1 MTEVTD
7 YNKLTGPQ
15 KAAILIAAI
24 GEAPAAG
31 ILRNLPNDDLERI
44 TQEVHSLG
52 RISFAVS
59 RQVLEEYHQ
68 IASEQH
74 TTTQGGPQTASRLL
88 VKAFGETAA
97 KSLLQRIASNEEM
110 NAGRVESLQKAD
122 PKQLARLL
130 EAEHPQTIA
139 LILGHL
145 DAKQASALLMH
156 LPRERRADAVRRLAN
171 LRQFSPRIAERVSTA
186 VNRRLRS
193 AGEDNKRTYSGFQS
207 VADLMNSIDSESS
220 REILE
225 KIDQHDSTL
234 AVRVRELM
242 FTFDDFLKVDV
253 IQMRELSGAIDK
265 KCLTIALKGA
275 SEDLRNHFFQ
285 TMSSRAVEMLKEDT
299 EVMGPIRNKDML
311 KAQMEIVAAARKLEA
326 EGKMILMSD
335 GGDDFV

>member
-1 MTEVTD
+1 MTEVSD
-7 YNKLTGPQ
+7 YTKLTGPQ
-15 KAAILIAAI
+15 KAAILISAI

-31 ILRNLPNDDLERI
+31 ILRNLPNEDLERI
-44 TQEVHSLG
+44 TQEVNSLG
-52 RISFAVS
+52 RVPVVIS

-68 IASEQH
+68 LASGNDPV
-74 TTTQGGPQTASRLL
+74 TQGGPQTLKRLL
-88 VKAFGETAA
+88 VQAFGETTA
-97 KSLLQRIASNEEM
+97 KSLLQRLASDEEM
-110 NAGRVESLQKAD
+110 GSGRVESLQKAD

-156 LPRERRADAVRRLAN
+156 LPRERRADAVRRLAS

-220 REILE
+220 REILQ
-225 KIDQHDSTL
+225 KIEEHDTTL

-242 FTFDDFLKVDV
+242 FTFEDFLKVDV
-253 IQMRELSGAIDK
+253 IQMRELAGAVDK
-265 KCLTIALKGA
+265 KCLAIALKGA
-275 SEDLRNHFFQ
+275 AEDLRNHFFQ

-299 EVMGPIRNKDML
+299 EAMGPIRNKDVL
-311 KAQMEIVAAARKLEA
+311 KSQMEIVAAARNLEA
-326 EGKMILMSD
+326 EGKMILKSD